1 MIVKTDYLW
10 QEISYRCA
18 LSVAVLGRGKSL
30 IYRCWVFLSS
40 LILGFSFLIAN
51 PSAHEKEHRHARDR
65 TQQAQAPAHS
75 RPSGML
81 LHEAGE
87 QGADDAA
94 DRKGAFEEP
103 VGLCNGALVAE
114 DPRAFFFLRVDG
126 LDDLGEAGSDD
137 EGDGETDE
145 GEKRAE
151 KHFLFQACVRNKSE
165 KYQARYGGKQPSGG
179 EIPRAIFIGE
189 VA

>member
-1 MIVKTDYLW
+1 MARDT
-10 QEISYRCA
+10 
-18 LSVAVLGRGKSL
+18 LSRYFSVVFLGREESP
-30 IYRCWVFLSS
+30 IYRCWVYLSS

-51 PSAHEKEHRHARDR
+51 PSTHEKEHRHARDR

-87 QGADDAA
+87 QWAEDAA
-94 DRKGAFEEP
+94 DRKGALEEP
-103 VGLCNGALVAE
+103 VGLRNGALVAE

-126 LDDLGEAGSDD
+126 LNDLGEAGGDD
-137 EGDGETDE
+137 EGDGEAGK

-151 KHFLFQACVRNKSE
+151 EHFLFQACVCDKSE
-165 KYQARYGGKQPSGG
+165 KYEARHGGKQPSGG
-179 EIPRAIFIGE
+179 EISRAIFIGE